1 MISDVTIAITALF
14 WFCKGIMSLTD
25 DGQFVFWEGMDLGVQ
40 CSLLAGVGTR
50 HTCMHKH
57 TFRHSHMHS
66 KWNKRSLEKI
76 DERDLIISL
85 SNSNVPTYHYLI
97 KVKHVSKPVQLF
109 PVKGKLNRALVV
121 DHFGSLC
128 LHRQEKGSFCQHLNW
143 QKQLDHGIL
152 LWKNFI
158 LSRVRSKHM
167 LTNKTKQDCSVSLV
181 PYLNTGEYVHCNS
194 YFFLNYNFSF
204 IYFFSHSYLVNIEN
218 HNLVGQINPYFF
230 FLFLCWWLNVCS
242 NT

>member
-1 MISDVTIAITALF
+1 MDNLSFEKGWTWEFSALF
-14 WFCKGIMSLTD
+14 WL
-25 DGQFVFWEGMDLGVQ
+25 VW
-40 CSLLAGVGTR
+40 ATR

-143 QKQLDHGIL
+143 QKTAGSWYSSVKKFHTIKSQI
-152 LWKNFI
+152 
-158 LSRVRSKHM
+158 
-167 LTNKTKQDCSVSLV
+167 KTHVDKQDKTRLFHKSCSISEHRWICSL
-181 PYLNTGEYVHCNS
+181 
-194 YFFLNYNFSF
+194 
-204 IYFFSHSYLVNIEN
+204 
-218 HNLVGQINPYFF
+218 
-230 FLFLCWWLNVCS
+230 
-242 NT
+242 